1 MSAGG
6 SADGAA
12 AGAVNSMHLLVL
24 GLVGGL
30 ICIYL
35 SGFFNEVIGSVIAG
49 IGAVLAVVWGADAIR
64 RVASYGLGT
73 GVPSIGYMSLSVGVI
88 SVLAG
93 ISLAA
98 HYNNIILGPIASLII
113 AAIIGGVIAIV
124 AIKIVGM
131 KIPIMVQCTIEIAMA
146 SCIAIF
152 GFSVGIAGSY
162 DMIIADPVM
171 IPIVASCDKNG
182 VASITVSPPNLSV
195 KLEDKATST
204 FPVTVNNG
212 DSRPGKGYEIGT
224 QSVEPDSIRITGPYS
239 LVKIIDKVNVT
250 TSAVNGATDDVTE
263 SGTVEVIDKNGEIL
277 SQIAMKNLRFDNE
290 GRVTVTTHLWKTRSD
305 ISLDVAVAG
314 MPAEGYMVDEVTT
327 VPDTISVAGTDEA
340 LEHLSQLGNVI
351 RIEDASVDVSGAS
364 DDVETKIDIT
374 QYLPE
379 DIRLT
384 SGSSN
389 EVSVTV
395 TVLPDGGRSYSIP
408 TSSIRVLNK
417 EEDMQAFFEV
427 DRIEVR
433 LKAADENGLDSFHEE
448 DLEATIDLT
457 GKEEGTYELPVDIQL
472 PDGITL
478 LNEVSTEVTVSK
490 VIIQEE
496 SVE

>member
-1 MSAGG
+1 M
-6 SADGAA
+6 
-12 AGAVNSMHLLVL
+12 
-24 GLVGGL
+24 
-30 ICIYL
+30 
-35 SGFFNEVIGSVIAG
+35 
-49 IGAVLAVVWGADAIR
+49 
-64 RVASYGLGT
+64 
-73 GVPSIGYMSLSVGVI
+73 
-88 SVLAG
+88 
-93 ISLAA
+93 
-98 HYNNIILGPIASLII
+98 
-113 AAIIGGVIAIV
+113 
-124 AIKIVGM
+124 
-131 KIPIMVQCTIEIAMA
+131 
-146 SCIAIF
+146 
-152 GFSVGIAGSY
+152 
-162 DMIIADPVM
+162 
-171 IPIVASCDKNG
+171 
-182 VASITVSPPNLSV
+182 
-195 KLEDKATST
+195 
-204 FPVTVNNG
+204 
-212 DSRPGKGYEIGT
+212 
-224 QSVEPDSIRITGPYS
+224 
-239 LVKIIDKVNVT
+239 T

>member
-1 MSAGG
+1 MRKKIT
-6 SADGAA
+6 
-12 AGAVNSMHLLVL
+12 NNIPLK
-24 GLVGGL
+24 
-30 ICIYL
+30 I
-35 SGFFNEVIGSVIAG
+35 
-49 IGAVLAVVWGADAIR
+49 
-64 RVASYGLGT
+64 
-73 GVPSIGYMSLSVGVI
+73 
-88 SVLAG
+88 
-93 ISLAA
+93 ISLLIGFLVWLIVV
-98 HYNNIILGPIASLII
+98 NIDNPIISRSFTI
-113 AAIIGGVIAIV
+113 
-124 AIKIVGM
+124 
-131 KIPIMVQCTIEIAMA
+131 QNIEILNEAYIDDVLEDA
-146 SCIAIF
+146 GKVALRNAESPTVRVTIT
-152 GFSVGIAGSY
+152 GERKNVNGITSGDIHLTA
-162 DMIIADPVM
+162 DMQQALSLNTDPVM

-224 QSVEPDSIRITGPYS
+224 QSVEPDSILITGPYS

>member
-1 MSAGG
+1 M
-6 SADGAA
+6 
-12 AGAVNSMHLLVL
+12 
-24 GLVGGL
+24 
-30 ICIYL
+30 
-35 SGFFNEVIGSVIAG
+35 
-49 IGAVLAVVWGADAIR
+49 
-64 RVASYGLGT
+64 
-73 GVPSIGYMSLSVGVI
+73 
-88 SVLAG
+88 
-93 ISLAA
+93 
-98 HYNNIILGPIASLII
+98 
-113 AAIIGGVIAIV
+113 
-124 AIKIVGM
+124 
-131 KIPIMVQCTIEIAMA
+131 
-146 SCIAIF
+146 
-152 GFSVGIAGSY
+152 
-162 DMIIADPVM
+162 
-171 IPIVASCDKNG
+171 
-182 VASITVSPPNLSV
+182 
-195 KLEDKATST
+195 
-204 FPVTVNNG
+204 
-212 DSRPGKGYEIGT
+212 
-224 QSVEPDSIRITGPYS
+224 
-239 LVKIIDKVNVT
+239 
-250 TSAVNGATDDVTE
+250 
-263 SGTVEVIDKNGEIL
+263 
-277 SQIAMKNLRFDNE
+277 
-290 GRVTVTTHLWKTRSD
+290 
-305 ISLDVAVAG
+305 
-314 MPAEGYMVDEVTT
+314 
-327 VPDTISVAGTDEA
+327 
-340 LEHLSQLGNVI
+340 
-351 RIEDASVDVSGAS
+351 DVSGAS